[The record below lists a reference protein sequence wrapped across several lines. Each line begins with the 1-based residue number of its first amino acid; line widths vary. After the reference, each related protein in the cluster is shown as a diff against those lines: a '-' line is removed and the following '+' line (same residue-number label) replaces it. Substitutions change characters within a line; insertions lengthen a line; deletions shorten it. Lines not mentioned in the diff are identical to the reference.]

1 MVKKTI
7 EIELKTKQ
15 AQENIEELN
24 KSLDASKDY
33 VVDLE
38 KELNDLEKQ
47 LDKTP
52 KTQLAAQAALREKI
66 EATKI
71 ALKDEKV
78 AILEIKRELDS
89 LEKELDS
96 FDGDVKI
103 DGGDAAKE
111 IKKVGKQ
118 VQDLNKEVVE
128 ANKKTEK
135 GLKGVENAS
144 KATAKGLRGIGTAI
158 KAIGIGLLLE
168 AFNFFKETLGQN
180 QKVLDFFNT
189 TFETMSLA
197 FNDFINFITS
207 NWDKAISP
215 VKNFFSNETVQNI
228 IDIGK
233 YISIEIITRIKNL
246 IQSVGGLGTAL
257 FKVFKGDFKGAGEA
271 ASAALDNLNDAFR
284 GNVAETMEM
293 EKVLTNVTNKI
304 GEYVTE
310 TIKAAKA
317 NVELARTAEVNAAIN
332 RGLIEEYDRQAEQ
345 QRQIRDDEQK
355 TLEERI
361 AANNKLG
368 EILKEQEIA
377 MKANAQA
384 AIDAAQAQY
393 DKLKNDENEI
403 ALIEAK
409 NELKAI
415 EAQITGFQSEQLSNA
430 NALQRESLELTQSQT
445 EAENAR
451 SIENQKAQAELIE
464 GEYLKLLALQDI
476 ADKEREIE
484 VKRLEEKRDAYQKGT
499 QAWQDANNELE
510 DFKARADQEDIDRE
524 RKLQLAKEQLVSDA
538 IGNLIS
544 IVGENSKFGKG
555 LAIVQAI
562 RDTYVGANKALAAA
576 PPPFNFISAAAVVAG
591 GLANVKQILA
601 TQDPQTPSIAG
612 ARGGGSISG
621 SFSIPS
627 IPPQFNSVGTSG
639 INQLAQTIQQSNK
652 EPIKAYVVSGDV
664 TTAQSLDRNIIK
676 EASI

>member
-601 TQDPQTPSIAG
+601 TQDPQTPSIGG
-612 ARGGGSISG
+612 ARSGGSISG